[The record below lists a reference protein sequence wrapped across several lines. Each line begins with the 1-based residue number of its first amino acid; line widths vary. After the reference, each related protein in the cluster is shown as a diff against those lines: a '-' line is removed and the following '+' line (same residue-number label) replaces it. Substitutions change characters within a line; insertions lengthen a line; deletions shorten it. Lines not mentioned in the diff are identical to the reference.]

1 MLAILGA
8 DERAFAGAHS
18 DGDDVLANNPCV
30 GEPMYSLDGRQR
42 LLNAVMSARDTLI
55 ITCTGADISN
65 NKETP
70 LAVPVQ
76 ELIEFIDT
84 VLYARSNNPYGTQQL
99 VVRHPRQNFHG
110 STLTPGLVYANT
122 PFTFDPQAKEAHD
135 VLHGLVAPV
144 APVVAAT
151 PPPPPTHAAPTLKNL
166 VQVITNPAEFYVGTV
181 LNARIPRMPSS
192 SSFMNDK
199 NITGD
204 GIMNLTIDNLARSS
218 EGRAL
223 LEKLTATNT
232 SNDDAI
238 AQWKAVRPITG
249 VLPPGELGNLIAK
262 EISNELLLMIG
273 RLPVNLQNLSA
284 GTDIDG
290 TINISGVTSS
300 MRIQNVQPGAIARV
314 RYKRFNESLVLEPWL
329 ELAILTLITGGGPYE
344 AHLVTRGEKPT
355 VPEYRSFIL
364 KGDTPAER
372 LATAQIV
379 LSCVEGMHA
388 AASNEAPPYF
398 ERASYELNL
407 AAQTLNTRNLKK
419 AAQGLDTDLEYSA
432 AAAYAFGER
441 DAESIFSE
449 EATDSDYKY
458 LGKKAPKDSEGRA
471 ELYAKHVWGDFG
483 STTINTAE
491 PAPAET
497 QVKGNKDG
505 E

>member
-1 MLAILGA
+1 
-8 DERAFAGAHS
+8 
-18 DGDDVLANNPCV
+18 
-30 GEPMYSLDGRQR
+30 
-42 LLNAVMSARDTLI
+42 MSARDTLI

-84 VLYARSNNPYGTQQL
+84 VLHARVNNPYGTQQL
-99 VVRHPRQNFHG
+99 EVHHPRQNFDG
-110 STLTPGLVYANT
+110 STLTPGLVYADK

-135 VLHGLVAPV
+135 ILHDLVAPV

-151 PPPPPTHAAPTLKNL
+151 PPPPTQAAPTLKNL

-204 GIMNLTIDNLARSS
+204 GIMNLTIDNLARSG

-262 EISNELLLMIG
+262 EISNELLFMIEK
-273 RLPVNLQNLSA
+273 LPVNLRNLSA

-290 TINISGVTSS
+290 TITISGVASS
-300 MRIQNVQPGAIARV
+300 MRIQNVQSDAIARV

-329 ELAILTLITGGGPYE
+329 ELAILTLITGGHPFE

-355 VPEYRSFIL
+355 EPEYRSFVL
-364 KGDTPAER
+364 KGETPAE
-372 LATAQIV
+372 LIATARIV

-398 ERASYELNL
+398 ERASFELNV
-407 AAQTLNTRNLKK
+407 AAQAPNTRNLKK
-419 AAQGLDTDLEYSA
+419 ATQGLDTDLEYSA

-458 LGKKAPKDSEGRA
+458 LGKKAPKDPEGRA

-491 PAPAET
+491 PAPAKT

>member
-1 MLAILGA
+1 M
-8 DERAFAGAHS
+8 
-18 DGDDVLANNPCV
+18 
-30 GEPMYSLDGRQR
+30 
-42 LLNAVMSARDTLI
+42 
-55 ITCTGADISN
+55 
-65 NKETP
+65 
-70 LAVPVQ
+70 Q

-84 VLYARSNNPYGTQQL
+84 VLHARDSNPYGTQQL
-99 VVRHPRQNFHG
+99 VVRHPRQNFHA

-144 APVVAAT
+144 ASVVAAT
-151 PPPPPTHAAPTLKNL
+151 PPPPPTQAAPTLKNL

-181 LNARIPRMPSS
+181 LNVRIPRMPSS

-223 LEKLTATNT
+223 LEKLTATNI

-355 VPEYRSFIL
+355 VP
-364 KGDTPAER
+364 
-372 LATAQIV
+372 
-379 LSCVEGMHA
+379 
-388 AASNEAPPYF
+388 
-398 ERASYELNL
+398 
-407 AAQTLNTRNLKK
+407 
-419 AAQGLDTDLEYSA
+419 
-432 AAAYAFGER
+432 
-441 DAESIFSE
+441 
-449 EATDSDYKY
+449 
-458 LGKKAPKDSEGRA
+458 
-471 ELYAKHVWGDFG
+471 
-483 STTINTAE
+483 
-491 PAPAET
+491 
-497 QVKGNKDG
+497 
-505 E
+505 